1 MLGGSVGNDIQ
12 TALESN
18 QTRDVDDLSIAVFV
32 ELSRDVLTGD
42 SASRLQ
48 HVSAGITGDS
58 EDSVHVDL
66 DDLLPVVIGE
76 VFDRVSTLDTT
87 WD

>member
-1 MLGGSVGNDIQ
+1 MLGRSVGDDVQ

-18 QTRDVDDLSIAVFV
+18 QTGDVDDLSIAVFV
-32 ELSRDVLTGD
+32 EFGGNVLTGD

-58 EDSVHVDL
+58 EDCVHVDL
-66 DDLLPVVIGE
+66 NDLLPVVIGE